1 MIYKSDALRKAEERL
16 AQKIREK
23 EEEEKRKRNSV
34 VYAPAENN
42 SALKQAEM
50 RMAEQINALET
61 EKQRQRSAVYQPQ
74 EKSFDALRRE
84 AEQKTAQ
91 ERLQKRQQKEQR
103 GQREQRRQAGMAY
116 SSTAEAVLPDHLAQ
130 QREENWRMA
139 RGQQQENEQGSTL
152 RDVGSLLKSGI
163 ANATHWP
170 ARLAQNVGQGVREAE
185 PRTEFGR
192 KLQDM
197 VVEGILDSDQAR
209 YISGGIEQGRQW
221 NREAADVIE
230 SIDADT
236 LGGKALRFG
245 AQMTEMAP
253 SLAHDAALATAT
265 AGASLVG
272 NLLFSGAAQAGTLA
286 GAAGRLAATAGQPVN
301 IVRGLRYL
309 NEEYENALANGAD
322 EGEALKSALLY
333 ALPSALIESSGGI
346 DAVAREVA
354 SGQLRSGAGRFL
366 RDLLTRTAIQEGG
379 EEAAQTVLQNL
390 AQGAAYDHERQLFS
404 LTDES
409 AVINPRSI
417 AQSFLYGYAGGVLL
431 GGVTGGADLALRRVR
446 SGEARAALKSEVT
459 RQAEAAGVQLTQAE
473 TEAMTDAVTA
483 ELMRE
488 LGETSNIET
497 WNEAQLRAV
506 RDMAER
512 QRAQQ
517 QTTDNAGY
525 TVDATGNIIRDR
537 MQLPEDTGST
547 TQALLQAQAEL
558 DRFNRWRAENFGGAF
573 GRVSDS
579 DYTALKELYLEETGI
594 DIDAAVEEAF
604 SVLYPENVAWRRD
617 PNAPQP
623 GANVTA
629 AALARM
635 EGSAGNRGL
644 QVRAT
649 GAPVSEETA
658 AVLDRLDAGQAVSQ
672 DIISALTAGRT
683 GTAGAGGGAGAG
695 NVAAAAGEAG
705 GAAAGAERIG
715 RAGASDAGVFRPV
728 NRRDSRP
735 PRAVGDSEPAPHRTV
750 AETLPGAA
758 ETGVRDAETLL
769 SAVPEGAETRA
780 GESWTGA
787 QERIGAWIKKQG
799 GPEEAKSRLLQT
811 KGELTATEIGAAQEL
826 ARYYAAQGDT
836 SATADMVGVFLEG
849 ATDLG
854 RALNYIKTLNR
865 DTPEGFLLALERMI
879 RRDGGEELSAA
890 DKADILLVQKWAQQ
904 GGRLDETDAAQ
915 ASASLQ
921 KWLDKAAPY
930 IERGEADPGLL
941 AAAKAVNIA
950 AGKQKSTFRQ
960 KFRTLQ
966 RISMLSNPKTHVR
979 NVLGNAVMLAG
990 EAISSPISMAAD
1002 ALLAKK
1008 TGQSTYS
1015 KDMLG
1020 ALKAFGQ
1027 GAKQGMQQAA
1037 MDYRLG
1043 IDTLGNRYQ
1052 EGLRGNAPAFDAE
1065 GAKTAFGRAAAG
1077 FFNQID
1083 DAIGFALS
1091 AGDAWALVGS
1101 YESAKQQM
1109 MRANGLSEPTAEIID
1124 AAWAVAYRRTF
1135 RDSNAATRAMES
1147 VRNGLKLPG
1156 DIVAPYV
1163 RTPTNV
1169 VKVGLE
1175 YSPLGVVEAVG
1186 KAFFG
1191 KSSLKALL
1199 EQGESTLS
1207 LQREI
1212 AELFGRGMVGT
1223 GLMMLGIL
1231 LGREGLIS
1239 GDREENQ
1246 KESFYQS
1253 AIGMLENSLLLGDA
1267 YYDVNFLQTAFVPL
1281 IAGAAA
1287 GSNLEDGEMDWAALL
1302 DAAARI
1308 GNTALSMPVLEGV
1321 AELLSGN
1328 YSKESL
1334 ITGLIGLATDAMTN
1348 VLPARSLL
1356 RQTAAALDPY
1366 ARSTAAPELEGAERL
1381 LAEMRNEIMYSIPGL
1396 RERLPMRYDTLGN
1409 PMMNDASETT
1419 AGRIFNAYL
1428 NPFNSSRLQ
1437 ETDVTRGIDEL
1448 YAATQ
1453 DRSVLPRS
1461 APYDVAADGMRYDL
1475 SGEER
1480 QEFQRMQGQTSND
1493 VLAAAFALDS
1503 FQDASPELQQ
1513 DIVEAIY
1520 DYATDR
1526 AKDDFLTG
1534 RGVAYES
1541 AAWMEKTRE
1550 LAEAGISEGEAIVY
1564 RKVFQDMEEDAQ
1576 ARGLSGK
1583 ETNRGIRDYIKSLP
1597 LSEQEKEALDKA
1609 FVSDLTIIPQEYDV
1623 DYGSDESFLLTQMS
1637 SAAQEKWER
1646 ARDWGMSAEEYSRYY
1661 PLAASSKK
1669 KAERIADLIAAGM
1682 SEEQAQ
1688 YFYRLIT
1695 SK

>member
-34 VYAPAENN
+34 IYAPAENN

-91 ERLQKRQQKEQR
+91 ERLQKRQQKEQKE
-103 GQREQRRQAGMAY
+103 QREQRRQAGMAY

-286 GAAGRLAATAGQPVN
+286 GAAGRLAAAAGQPVN

-366 RDLLTRTAIQEGG
+366 RDLLTRTAVQEGG

-390 AQGAAYDHERQLFS
+390 AQGAAYDRERQLFS

-488 LGETSNIET
+488 LGETSN
-497 WNEAQLRAV
+497 
-506 RDMAER
+506 
-512 QRAQQ
+512 
-517 QTTDNAGY
+517 
-525 TVDATGNIIRDR
+525 
-537 MQLPEDTGST
+537 
-547 TQALLQAQAEL
+547 
-558 DRFNRWRAENFGGAF
+558 
-573 GRVSDS
+573 
-579 DYTALKELYLEETGI
+579 
-594 DIDAAVEEAF
+594 
-604 SVLYPENVAWRRD
+604 NVAWRRD

-635 EGSAGNRGL
+635 EG
-644 QVRAT
+644 
-649 GAPVSEETA
+649 
-658 AVLDRLDAGQAVSQ
+658 
-672 DIISALTAGRT
+672 
-683 GTAGAGGGAGAG
+683 
-695 NVAAAAGEAG
+695 AAAGEAG

-780 GESWTGA
+780 GESWTGT

-950 AGKQKSTFRQ
+950 SSKQKSTFRQ

-1083 DAIGFALS
+1083 DAIGFVLS

-1437 ETDVTRGIDEL
+1437 ETEVTRGIDEL

-1493 VLAAAFALDS
+1493 ALAAAFALES

-1583 ETNRGIRDYIKSLP
+1583 ETNREIRDYIKSLP

-1669 KAERIADLIAAGM
+1669 KAERIADLVAAGM

>member
-61 EKQRQRSAVYQPQ
+61 ERQRQRSAVYQPQ

-91 ERLQKRQQKEQR
+91 ERLQKRQQKRQAASLDAPYWTV
-103 GQREQRRQAGMAY
+103 QDALDTVQQRRE
-116 SSTAEAVLPDHLAQ
+116 AEGTQEKKTFRDILRNGLLNTSAQ
-130 QREENWRMA
+130 QEDVQKRTA
-139 RGQQQENEQGSTL
+139 KTADALAKTFVAGQTAKTMW
-152 RDVGSLLKSGI
+152 DSGQ
-163 ANATHWP
+163 ASWWQWP
-170 ARLAQNVGQGVREAE
+170 ARMVRNAREWAENSEPDSKIMQSTRDFAVEKVFEPFQESKIGQKLEA
-185 PRTEFGR
+185 FV
-192 KLQDM
+192 D
-197 VVEGILDSDQAR
+197 EGYAKNEKADALVSLLDD
-209 YISGGIEQGRQW
+209 G
-221 NREAADVIE
+221 
-230 SIDADT
+230 T
-236 LGGKALRFG
+236 LGGDAKVFLARLAEAAPAL
-245 AQMTEMAP
+245 TNEVL
-253 SLAHDAALATAT
+253 LAMGTMGGSVPTTAARLA
-265 AGASLVG
+265 SK
-272 NLLFSGAAQAGTLA
+272 
-286 GAAGRLAATAGQPVN
+286 AGRILNAAHTVWTSAKSPVTA
-301 IVRGLRYL
+301 IRALRYL

-366 RDLLTRTAIQEGG
+366 RDLLTRTAVQEGG

-390 AQGAAYDHERQLFS
+390 AQGAAYDRERQLFS

-497 WNEAQLRAV
+497 GNEAQLRAV

-579 DYTALKELYLEETGI
+579 D
-594 DIDAAVEEAF
+594 
-604 SVLYPENVAWRRD
+604 
-617 PNAPQP
+617 
-623 GANVTA
+623 
-629 AALARM
+629 
-635 EGSAGNRGL
+635 
-644 QVRAT
+644 
-649 GAPVSEETA
+649 
-658 AVLDRLDAGQAVSQ
+658 
-672 DIISALTAGRT
+672 
-683 GTAGAGGGAGAG
+683 
-695 NVAAAAGEAG
+695 
-705 GAAAGAERIG
+705 
-715 RAGASDAGVFRPV
+715 
-728 NRRDSRP
+728 SRP

-780 GESWTGA
+780 GESWTGT

-950 AGKQKSTFRQ
+950 SSKQKSTFRQ

-990 EAISSPISMAAD
+990 EAISSPLSMAAD

-1199 EQGESTLS
+1199 EQGESTLN

-1267 YYDVNFLQTAFVPL
+1267 YYDMNFLQTAFVPL

-1287 GSNLEDGEMDWAALL
+1287 GNSLEDGEMDWAALL

-1409 PMMNDASETT
+1409 PIMNDASETT

-1493 VLAAAFALDS
+1493 ALAAAFALDS

-1583 ETNRGIRDYIKSLP
+1583 ETNREIRDYIKSLP

-1637 SAAQEKWER
+1637 SAAQKKWER
-1646 ARDWGMSAEEYSRYY
+1646 ARDWGMSAEEYGRYY

>member
-1 MIYKSDALRKAEERL
+1 MIYKSDALRKVEERL

-42 SALKQAEM
+42 SALKRAEM

-91 ERLQKRQQKEQR
+91 ERLQKRQQKRQAASLDAPYWTV
-103 GQREQRRQAGMAY
+103 QDALDTVQQRRE
-116 SSTAEAVLPDHLAQ
+116 AEGTQEKKTFRDILRNGLLNTSAQ
-130 QREENWRMA
+130 QEEVQKRTA
-139 RGQQQENEQGSTL
+139 KTADALAKTFVAGQTAKTMW
-152 RDVGSLLKSGI
+152 DSGQ
-163 ANATHWP
+163 ASWWQWP
-170 ARLAQNVGQGVREAE
+170 ARMVRNAREWAENSEPDSKIMQSTRDFAVEKVFEPFQESKIGQKLEA
-185 PRTEFGR
+185 FV
-192 KLQDM
+192 D
-197 VVEGILDSDQAR
+197 EGYAKNEKADALVSLLDD
-209 YISGGIEQGRQW
+209 G
-221 NREAADVIE
+221 
-230 SIDADT
+230 T
-236 LGGKALRFG
+236 LGGDAKVFLARLAEAAPAL
-245 AQMTEMAP
+245 TNEVL
-253 SLAHDAALATAT
+253 LAMGTMGGSVPTTAARLA
-265 AGASLVG
+265 SK
-272 NLLFSGAAQAGTLA
+272 
-286 GAAGRLAATAGQPVN
+286 AGRILNAAHTVWTSAKSPVTA
-301 IVRGLRYL
+301 IRALRYL

-346 DAVAREVA
+346 DAVARGVA

-366 RDLLTRTAIQEGG
+366 RDLLTRTAVQEGG

-390 AQGAAYDHERQLFS
+390 AQGAAYDRERQLFS

-488 LGETSNIET
+488 LGETSN
-497 WNEAQLRAV
+497 
-506 RDMAER
+506 
-512 QRAQQ
+512 
-517 QTTDNAGY
+517 NA
-525 TVDATGNIIRDR
+525 T
-537 MQLPEDTGST
+537 
-547 TQALLQAQAEL
+547 
-558 DRFNRWRAENFGGAF
+558 
-573 GRVSDS
+573 
-579 DYTALKELYLEETGI
+579 
-594 DIDAAVEEAF
+594 
-604 SVLYPENVAWRRD
+604 WRRD
-617 PNAPQP
+617 TNAPQP

-635 EGSAGNRGL
+635 EG
-644 QVRAT
+644 
-649 GAPVSEETA
+649 
-658 AVLDRLDAGQAVSQ
+658 
-672 DIISALTAGRT
+672 
-683 GTAGAGGGAGAG
+683 
-695 NVAAAAGEAG
+695 AAAGEAE

-780 GESWTGA
+780 GESWTGT

-890 DKADILLVQKWAQQ
+890 DRADILLVQKWAQQ

-921 KWLDKAAPY
+921 KWLKEATAY
-930 IERGEADPGLL
+930 AERGWTDVEAV

-950 AGKQKSTFRQ
+950 ASHQKSTARQ
-960 KFRTLQ
+960 QFRTMQ
-966 RISMLSNPKTHVR
+966 RISMLSNLKTFLR
-979 NVLGNAVMLAG
+979 NYLGTGWNVVS
-990 EAISSPISMAAD
+990 EAINSPIAYGVD
-1002 ALLAKK
+1002 ALLKKK

-1015 KDMLG
+1015 ADVLG
-1020 ALKAFGQ
+1020 TLKAFTR
-1027 GAKQGMQQAA
+1027 GAIRGTKQSIA
-1037 MDYRLG
+1037 DYRLG
-1043 IDTLGNRYQ
+1043 VDTLGDRYH
-1052 EGLRGNAPAFDAE
+1052 EGLKAQTPAFDAA
-1065 GAKTAFGRAAAG
+1065 GARTGLGRRTAA
-1077 FFNQID
+1077 FFNAVD
-1083 DAIGFALS
+1083 DLIGFMLS
-1091 AGDAWALVGS
+1091 VGDAWALVGS
-1101 YESAKQQM
+1101 YESAKYQM

-1124 AAWAVAYRRTF
+1124 AAWRHAERMTF
-1135 RDSNAATRAMES
+1135 RDN
-1147 VRNGLKLPG
+1147 NGLTRRIEAIRNLGGLAG
-1156 DIVAPYV
+1156 DATAPFV
-1163 RTPTNV
+1163 KSPVNV
-1169 VKVGLE
+1169 IKVSME
-1175 YSPLGVVEAVG
+1175 YSPIGVVEAVG
-1186 KAFFG
+1186 KALFG
-1191 KSSLKALL
+1191 KSSLKATL
-1199 EQGESTLS
+1199 ERGDSTLNI
-1207 LQREI
+1207 QRDI
-1212 AELFGRGMVGT
+1212 AELMGR
-1223 GLMMLGIL
+1223 
-1231 LGREGLIS
+1231 GLIS
-1239 GDREENQ
+1239 PALMLLGVFLGRAGVISGDGEDNA
-1246 KESFYQS
+1246 KERYYQQ
-1253 AIGMLENSLLLGDA
+1253 MLGRMENSILMGNKL
-1267 YYDVNFLQTAFVPL
+1267 YDISFLQLQTTP
-1281 IAGAAA
+1281 IMAGAAIGA
-1287 GSNLEDGEMDWAALL
+1287 DLKDGEIDWAAMLQ
-1302 DAAARI
+1302 AAQKV
-1308 GNTALSMPVLEGV
+1308 GNTALDMPVLQGV
-1321 AELLSGN
+1321 QDLLSN
-1328 YSKESL
+1328 NASPESIML
-1334 ITGLIGLATDAMTN
+1334 GLFGLAVESATDAM
-1348 VLPARSLL
+1348 PFSSLL

-1366 ARSTAAPELEGAERL
+1366 ARSTAAPDKNAAARILTEVK
-1381 LAEMRNEIMYSIPGL
+1381 NNIMYKIPGL

-1493 VLAAAFALDS
+1493 ALAAAFALES

-1583 ETNRGIRDYIKSLP
+1583 ETNREIRDYIKSLP

>member
-42 SALKQAEM
+42 SALKRAEM

-91 ERLQKRQQKEQR
+91 ERLQKRQQKRQAASLDAPYWTV
-103 GQREQRRQAGMAY
+103 QDALDTVQQRRK
-116 SSTAEAVLPDHLAQ
+116 AEGTQEKRTFRDILRNGLLNTSAQ
-130 QREENWRMA
+130 QEEVQKRTA
-139 RGQQQENEQGSTL
+139 KTADALAKTFVAGQTAKTMW
-152 RDVGSLLKSGI
+152 DSGQ
-163 ANATHWP
+163 ASWWQWP
-170 ARLAQNVGQGVREAE
+170 ARMVRNAREWAENSEPDSKIMQSTRDFAVEKVFEPFQESKIGQKLEA
-185 PRTEFGR
+185 FV
-192 KLQDM
+192 D
-197 VVEGILDSDQAR
+197 EGYAKNEKADALVSLLDD
-209 YISGGIEQGRQW
+209 G
-221 NREAADVIE
+221 
-230 SIDADT
+230 T
-236 LGGKALRFG
+236 LGGDAKVFLARLAEAAPAL
-245 AQMTEMAP
+245 TNEVL
-253 SLAHDAALATAT
+253 LAMGTMGGSVPATA
-265 AGASLVG
+265 ARLASK
-272 NLLFSGAAQAGTLA
+272 
-286 GAAGRLAATAGQPVN
+286 AGRILNAAHTVWTSAKSPVTA
-301 IVRGLRYL
+301 IRALRYL

-346 DAVAREVA
+346 DTVAREVA

-366 RDLLTRTAIQEGG
+366 RDLLTKTAVQEGG

-390 AQGAAYDHERQLFS
+390 AQGAAYDRERSLFS

-488 LGETSNIET
+488 LGETSN
-497 WNEAQLRAV
+497 
-506 RDMAER
+506 
-512 QRAQQ
+512 
-517 QTTDNAGY
+517 
-525 TVDATGNIIRDR
+525 
-537 MQLPEDTGST
+537 
-547 TQALLQAQAEL
+547 
-558 DRFNRWRAENFGGAF
+558 
-573 GRVSDS
+573 
-579 DYTALKELYLEETGI
+579 
-594 DIDAAVEEAF
+594 
-604 SVLYPENVAWRRD
+604 NVAWRRD

-635 EGSAGNRGL
+635 EG
-644 QVRAT
+644 
-649 GAPVSEETA
+649 
-658 AVLDRLDAGQAVSQ
+658 
-672 DIISALTAGRT
+672 
-683 GTAGAGGGAGAG
+683 
-695 NVAAAAGEAG
+695 AAAGEAG

-780 GESWTGA
+780 GESWTGT

-950 AGKQKSTFRQ
+950 SSKQKSTFRQ

-1015 KDMLG
+1015 KDMLS

-1267 YYDVNFLQTAFVPL
+1267 YYDMNFLQTAFVPL

-1287 GSNLEDGEMDWAALL
+1287 GNSLEDGEMDWAALL
-1302 DAAARI
+1302 DAAGRI

-1480 QEFQRMQGQTSND
+1480 QEFQRIQGQTSND
-1493 VLAAAFALDS
+1493 ALAAAFALDS

-1583 ETNRGIRDYIKSLP
+1583 ETNREIRDYIKSLP

>member
-1 MIYKSDALRKAEERL
+1 
-16 AQKIREK
+16 
-23 EEEEKRKRNSV
+23 
-34 VYAPAENN
+34 
-42 SALKQAEM
+42 
-50 RMAEQINALET
+50 
-61 EKQRQRSAVYQPQ
+61 
-74 EKSFDALRRE
+74 
-84 AEQKTAQ
+84 
-91 ERLQKRQQKEQR
+91 
-103 GQREQRRQAGMAY
+103 MAY

-197 VVEGILDSDQAR
+197 VVEGILDSDQAK

-286 GAAGRLAATAGQPVN
+286 GAAGRLAAAAGQPVN

-366 RDLLTRTAIQEGG
+366 RDLLTRTAVQEGG

-390 AQGAAYDHERQLFS
+390 AQGAAYDRERQLFS

-488 LGETSNIET
+488 LGETSN
-497 WNEAQLRAV
+497 
-506 RDMAER
+506 
-512 QRAQQ
+512 
-517 QTTDNAGY
+517 
-525 TVDATGNIIRDR
+525 
-537 MQLPEDTGST
+537 
-547 TQALLQAQAEL
+547 
-558 DRFNRWRAENFGGAF
+558 
-573 GRVSDS
+573 
-579 DYTALKELYLEETGI
+579 
-594 DIDAAVEEAF
+594 
-604 SVLYPENVAWRRD
+604 NVAWRRD

-635 EGSAGNRGL
+635 EG
-644 QVRAT
+644 
-649 GAPVSEETA
+649 
-658 AVLDRLDAGQAVSQ
+658 
-672 DIISALTAGRT
+672 
-683 GTAGAGGGAGAG
+683 
-695 NVAAAAGEAG
+695 AAAGEAG

-780 GESWTGA
+780 GESWTGT

-890 DKADILLVQKWAQQ
+890 DRADILLVQKWAQQ

-915 ASASLQ
+915 ASTSLR

-950 AGKQKSTFRQ
+950 SSKQKSTFRQ

-966 RISMLSNPKTHVR
+966 RISMLSNPKTYVR

-1083 DAIGFALS
+1083 DAIGFVLS

-1267 YYDVNFLQTAFVPL
+1267 YYDMNFLQTAFVPL

-1287 GSNLEDGEMDWAALL
+1287 GNSLEDGEMDWAALL
-1302 DAAARI
+1302 DAAGRI

-1437 ETDVTRGIDEL
+1437 ETEVTRGIDEL

-1493 VLAAAFALDS
+1493 VLAAAFALES

-1583 ETNRGIRDYIKSLP
+1583 ETNREIRDYIKSLP

-1669 KAERIADLIAAGM
+1669 KAERIADLVAAGM

>member
-1 MIYKSDALRKAEERL
+1 MVSGTNRLRQWLGMPVQDDEEKTRLERSGAGKRYEQAELDAQYKEIQRKTEETRKKREEER
-16 AQKIREK
+16 R
-23 EEEEKRKRNSV
+23 
-34 VYAPAENN
+34 
-42 SALKQAEM
+42 
-50 RMAEQINALET
+50 
-61 EKQRQRSAVYQPQ
+61 
-74 EKSFDALRRE
+74 
-84 AEQKTAQ
+84 
-91 ERLQKRQQKEQR
+91 QKEQR
-103 GQREQRRQAGMAY
+103 EQQEQRRQAGMAY

-139 RGQQQENEQGSTL
+139 RGQQRREAEGTQEKKTFRDIL
-152 RDVGSLLKSGI
+152 RNGLLNTSAQQEEVQKRTAKTADALAKTFVAGQTAKTMWDSGQ
-163 ANATHWP
+163 ASWWQWP
-170 ARLAQNVGQGVREAE
+170 ARMVRNAREWAENSEPDSKIMQSTRDFAVEKVFEPFQESKIGQKLEA
-185 PRTEFGR
+185 F
-192 KLQDM
+192 
-197 VVEGILDSDQAR
+197 VNEGYAKNEKADALVSLLDD
-209 YISGGIEQGRQW
+209 G
-221 NREAADVIE
+221 
-230 SIDADT
+230 T
-236 LGGKALRFG
+236 LGGDAKVFLARLAEAAPAL
-245 AQMTEMAP
+245 TNEVL
-253 SLAHDAALATAT
+253 LAMGTMGGSVPTTAARLA
-265 AGASLVG
+265 SK
-272 NLLFSGAAQAGTLA
+272 
-286 GAAGRLAATAGQPVN
+286 AGRILNAAHTVWTSAKSPVTA
-301 IVRGLRYL
+301 IRALRYL

-346 DAVAREVA
+346 DTVAREVA

-366 RDLLTRTAIQEGG
+366 RDLLTRTAVQEGG

-390 AQGAAYDHERQLFS
+390 AQGAAYDRERQLFS

-488 LGETSNIET
+488 LGETSN
-497 WNEAQLRAV
+497 
-506 RDMAER
+506 
-512 QRAQQ
+512 
-517 QTTDNAGY
+517 
-525 TVDATGNIIRDR
+525 
-537 MQLPEDTGST
+537 
-547 TQALLQAQAEL
+547 
-558 DRFNRWRAENFGGAF
+558 
-573 GRVSDS
+573 
-579 DYTALKELYLEETGI
+579 
-594 DIDAAVEEAF
+594 
-604 SVLYPENVAWRRD
+604 NVAWRRD

-635 EGSAGNRGL
+635 EGS
-644 QVRAT
+644 
-649 GAPVSEETA
+649 
-658 AVLDRLDAGQAVSQ
+658 
-672 DIISALTAGRT
+672 
-683 GTAGAGGGAGAG
+683 
-695 NVAAAAGEAG
+695 AAGEAG

-780 GESWTGA
+780 GESWTGT
-787 QERIGAWIKKQG
+787 QERIGAWIEKQG

-890 DKADILLVQKWAQQ
+890 DRADILLVQKWAQQ

-950 AGKQKSTFRQ
+950 SSKQKSTFRQ

-1083 DAIGFALS
+1083 DAIGFVLS

-1267 YYDVNFLQTAFVPL
+1267 YYDMNFLQTAFVPL

-1287 GSNLEDGEMDWAALL
+1287 GNSLEDGEMDWAALL

-1334 ITGLIGLATDAMTN
+1334 ITGLIGLAADAMTN

-1480 QEFQRMQGQTSND
+1480 QEFQRIQGQTSND
-1493 VLAAAFALDS
+1493 ALAAAFALES

-1583 ETNRGIRDYIKSLP
+1583 ETNREIRDYIKSLP

>member
-42 SALKQAEM
+42 SALKRAEM

-309 NEEYENALANGAD
+309 NEEYENALASGASEED
-322 EGEALKSALLY
+322 ALKSALLY

-366 RDLLTRTAIQEGG
+366 RDLLTRTAVQEGG

-488 LGETSNIET
+488 LGETSN
-497 WNEAQLRAV
+497 
-506 RDMAER
+506 
-512 QRAQQ
+512 
-517 QTTDNAGY
+517 
-525 TVDATGNIIRDR
+525 
-537 MQLPEDTGST
+537 
-547 TQALLQAQAEL
+547 
-558 DRFNRWRAENFGGAF
+558 
-573 GRVSDS
+573 
-579 DYTALKELYLEETGI
+579 
-594 DIDAAVEEAF
+594 
-604 SVLYPENVAWRRD
+604 NVAWRRD
-617 PNAPQP
+617 TNAPQP

-635 EGSAGNRGL
+635 EG
-644 QVRAT
+644 
-649 GAPVSEETA
+649 
-658 AVLDRLDAGQAVSQ
+658 
-672 DIISALTAGRT
+672 
-683 GTAGAGGGAGAG
+683 
-695 NVAAAAGEAG
+695 AAAGEAE

-728 NRRDSRP
+728 NQRDIRP

-780 GESWTGA
+780 GESWTGT

-799 GPEEAKSRLLQT
+799 GPEGAKSRLLQT

-915 ASASLQ
+915 ASTSLR

-950 AGKQKSTFRQ
+950 SSKQKSTFRQ

-1077 FFNQID
+1077 FFNRID

-1267 YYDVNFLQTAFVPL
+1267 YYDMNFLQTAFVPL

-1287 GSNLEDGEMDWAALL
+1287 GNSLEDGEMDWAALL
-1302 DAAARI
+1302 DAAGRI

-1461 APYDVAADGMRYDL
+1461 APYDVAADGIRYDL

-1493 VLAAAFALDS
+1493 ALAAAFALDS

-1550 LAEAGISEGEAIVY
+1550 LAEVGISEGEAIVY

-1583 ETNRGIRDYIKSLP
+1583 ETNREIRDYIKSLP

-1646 ARDWGMSAEEYSRYY
+1646 ARDWGMSAEEYGRYY

>member
-42 SALKQAEM
+42 SALKRAEM

-61 EKQRQRSAVYQPQ
+61 ERQRQRSAVYQPQ

-152 RDVGSLLKSGI
+152 RDIGSLLKSGI

-170 ARLAQNVGQGVREAE
+170 ARLAQHVGQGVREAE

-309 NEEYENALANGAD
+309 NEEYENALASGASEED
-322 EGEALKSALLY
+322 ALKSALLY

-346 DAVAREVA
+346 DTVAREVA

-366 RDLLTRTAIQEGG
+366 RDLLTRTAAQEGG

-390 AQGAAYDHERQLFS
+390 AQGAAYDRERQLFS
-404 LTDES
+404 LTDER

-488 LGETSNIET
+488 LGETSN
-497 WNEAQLRAV
+497 
-506 RDMAER
+506 
-512 QRAQQ
+512 
-517 QTTDNAGY
+517 
-525 TVDATGNIIRDR
+525 
-537 MQLPEDTGST
+537 
-547 TQALLQAQAEL
+547 
-558 DRFNRWRAENFGGAF
+558 
-573 GRVSDS
+573 
-579 DYTALKELYLEETGI
+579 
-594 DIDAAVEEAF
+594 
-604 SVLYPENVAWRRD
+604 NVAWRRD

-635 EGSAGNRGL
+635 EG
-644 QVRAT
+644 
-649 GAPVSEETA
+649 
-658 AVLDRLDAGQAVSQ
+658 
-672 DIISALTAGRT
+672 
-683 GTAGAGGGAGAG
+683 
-695 NVAAAAGEAG
+695 AAAGEAE

-728 NRRDSRP
+728 NQRDSRP

-758 ETGVRDAETLL
+758 EAGVRDAETLL

-780 GESWTGA
+780 GESWTGT

-921 KWLDKAAPY
+921 KWLKEATAY
-930 IERGEADPGLL
+930 AERGWTDVEAV

-950 AGKQKSTFRQ
+950 ASHQKSTARQ
-960 KFRTLQ
+960 QFRTMQ
-966 RISMLSNPKTHVR
+966 RISMLSNLKTFLR
-979 NVLGNAVMLAG
+979 NYLGTGWNVVS
-990 EAISSPISMAAD
+990 EAINSPIAYGVD
-1002 ALLAKK
+1002 ALLKKK

-1015 KDMLG
+1015 ADVLG
-1020 ALKAFGQ
+1020 TLKAFTR
-1027 GAKQGMQQAA
+1027 GAIRGTKQSIA
-1037 MDYRLG
+1037 DYRLG
-1043 IDTLGNRYQ
+1043 VDTLGDRYH
-1052 EGLRGNAPAFDAE
+1052 EGLKAQTPAFDAV
-1065 GAKTAFGRAAAG
+1065 GARTGLGRRTAA
-1077 FFNQID
+1077 FFNAVD
-1083 DAIGFALS
+1083 DFIGFMLS
-1091 AGDAWALVGS
+1091 VGDAWALVGS
-1101 YESAKQQM
+1101 YESAKYQM

-1124 AAWAVAYRRTF
+1124 AAWRHAERMTF
-1135 RDSNAATRAMES
+1135 RDN
-1147 VRNGLKLPG
+1147 NGLTRRIEAIRNLGGLAG
-1156 DIVAPYV
+1156 DATAPFV
-1163 RTPTNV
+1163 KSPVNV
-1169 VKVGLE
+1169 IKVSME
-1175 YSPLGVVEAVG
+1175 YSPIGVVEAVG
-1186 KAFFG
+1186 KALFG
-1191 KSSLKALL
+1191 KSSLKATL
-1199 EQGESTLS
+1199 ERGDSTLNI
-1207 LQREI
+1207 QRDI
-1212 AELFGRGMVGT
+1212 AELMGR
-1223 GLMMLGIL
+1223 
-1231 LGREGLIS
+1231 GLIS
-1239 GDREENQ
+1239 PALMLLGAFLGRAGVISGDGEDNA
-1246 KESFYQS
+1246 KERYYQQ
-1253 AIGMLENSLLLGDA
+1253 MLGRMENSILMGNKL
-1267 YYDVNFLQTAFVPL
+1267 YDISFLQLQTTP
-1281 IAGAAA
+1281 IMAGAAIGA
-1287 GSNLEDGEMDWAALL
+1287 DLKDGEIDWAAMLQ
-1302 DAAARI
+1302 AAQKV
-1308 GNTALSMPVLEGV
+1308 GNTALDMPVLQGV
-1321 AELLSGN
+1321 QDLLSN
-1328 YSKESL
+1328 NASPESIML
-1334 ITGLIGLATDAMTN
+1334 GLFGLAVESATDAM
-1348 VLPARSLL
+1348 PFSSLL

-1366 ARSTAAPELEGAERL
+1366 ARSTAAPDKNAAARILTEVK
-1381 LAEMRNEIMYSIPGL
+1381 NNIMYKIPGL

-1480 QEFQRMQGQTSND
+1480 QEFQRIQGQTSND
-1493 VLAAAFALDS
+1493 ALAAAFALES

-1583 ETNRGIRDYIKSLP
+1583 ETNREIRDYIKSLP

-1637 SAAQEKWER
+1637 STAQEKWER

-1669 KAERIADLIAAGM
+1669 KAERIADLVAAGM

>member
-23 EEEEKRKRNSV
+23 EEEEKRKRNSI

-91 ERLQKRQQKEQR
+91 ERLQKRQQKRQAASLDAPYWTV
-103 GQREQRRQAGMAY
+103 QDALDTVQQRRE
-116 SSTAEAVLPDHLAQ
+116 AEGTQEKKTFRDILRNGLLNTSAQ
-130 QREENWRMA
+130 QEEVQKRTA
-139 RGQQQENEQGSTL
+139 KTADALAKTFVAGQTAKTMW
-152 RDVGSLLKSGI
+152 DSGQ
-163 ANATHWP
+163 ASWWQWP
-170 ARLAQNVGQGVREAE
+170 ARMVRNVREWAE
-185 PRTEFGR
+185 NSEPDSKIMQSTRDFAVEKVFEPFQESKIGQ
-192 KLQDM
+192 KLEAFVD
-197 VVEGILDSDQAR
+197 EGYAKNEKADALVSLLDD
-209 YISGGIEQGRQW
+209 G
-221 NREAADVIE
+221 
-230 SIDADT
+230 T
-236 LGGKALRFG
+236 LGGDAKVFLARLAEAAPAL
-245 AQMTEMAP
+245 TNEVL
-253 SLAHDAALATAT
+253 LAMGTMGGSVPTTAARLA
-265 AGASLVG
+265 SK
-272 NLLFSGAAQAGTLA
+272 
-286 GAAGRLAATAGQPVN
+286 AGRILNAAHTVWTSAKSPVTA
-301 IVRGLRYL
+301 IRALRYL

-346 DAVAREVA
+346 DTVARDVA
-354 SGQLRSGAGRFL
+354 SGQLRSGTGRFL
-366 RDLLTRTAIQEGG
+366 RDLLTRTAVQEGG

-488 LGETSNIET
+488 LGETSN
-497 WNEAQLRAV
+497 
-506 RDMAER
+506 
-512 QRAQQ
+512 
-517 QTTDNAGY
+517 
-525 TVDATGNIIRDR
+525 
-537 MQLPEDTGST
+537 
-547 TQALLQAQAEL
+547 
-558 DRFNRWRAENFGGAF
+558 
-573 GRVSDS
+573 
-579 DYTALKELYLEETGI
+579 
-594 DIDAAVEEAF
+594 
-604 SVLYPENVAWRRD
+604 NVAWRRD

-635 EGSAGNRGL
+635 EGSA
-644 QVRAT
+644 
-649 GAPVSEETA
+649 
-658 AVLDRLDAGQAVSQ
+658 
-672 DIISALTAGRT
+672 
-683 GTAGAGGGAGAG
+683 
-695 NVAAAAGEAG
+695 AGEAE

-780 GESWTGA
+780 GESWTGT

-879 RRDGGEELSAA
+879 RRDGGEELNAA

-904 GGRLDETDAAQ
+904 GGRLDEKDAAQ
-915 ASASLQ
+915 ASTSLR

-950 AGKQKSTFRQ
+950 SSKQKSTFRQ

-1109 MRANGLSEPTAEIID
+1109 MRANGLSEPTAEIIE

-1231 LGREGLIS
+1231 LGREGVIS

-1480 QEFQRMQGQTSND
+1480 QEFQRIQGQTSND

-1583 ETNRGIRDYIKSLP
+1583 ETNREIRDYIKSLP

>member
-1 MIYKSDALRKAEERL
+1 MVSGTNRLRQWLGMPVQDDEEKTRLERSGAGKRYEQAELDAQYKEIQRKTEETRKKREEER
-16 AQKIREK
+16 R
-23 EEEEKRKRNSV
+23 
-34 VYAPAENN
+34 
-42 SALKQAEM
+42 
-50 RMAEQINALET
+50 
-61 EKQRQRSAVYQPQ
+61 
-74 EKSFDALRRE
+74 
-84 AEQKTAQ
+84 
-91 ERLQKRQQKEQR
+91 QKEQR
-103 GQREQRRQAGMAY
+103 EQREQRRQAGMAY

-170 ARLAQNVGQGVREAE
+170 ARLAQNVGQSVREAE

-322 EGEALKSALLY
+322 EGEALKSALFY

-366 RDLLTRTAIQEGG
+366 RDLLTRTAVQEGG

-390 AQGAAYDHERQLFS
+390 AQGAAYDRERQLFS

-488 LGETSNIET
+488 LGETSN
-497 WNEAQLRAV
+497 
-506 RDMAER
+506 
-512 QRAQQ
+512 
-517 QTTDNAGY
+517 
-525 TVDATGNIIRDR
+525 
-537 MQLPEDTGST
+537 
-547 TQALLQAQAEL
+547 
-558 DRFNRWRAENFGGAF
+558 
-573 GRVSDS
+573 
-579 DYTALKELYLEETGI
+579 
-594 DIDAAVEEAF
+594 
-604 SVLYPENVAWRRD
+604 NVAWRRD

-635 EGSAGNRGL
+635 EGSA
-644 QVRAT
+644 
-649 GAPVSEETA
+649 
-658 AVLDRLDAGQAVSQ
+658 
-672 DIISALTAGRT
+672 
-683 GTAGAGGGAGAG
+683 
-695 NVAAAAGEAG
+695 AGEAG

-715 RAGASDAGVFRPV
+715 RAGASDAGVFWPV

-758 ETGVRDAETLL
+758 EAGVRDAETLL

-780 GESWTGA
+780 GESWTGT

-890 DKADILLVQKWAQQ
+890 DRADILLVQKWAQQ

-950 AGKQKSTFRQ
+950 SSKQKSTFRQ

-1267 YYDVNFLQTAFVPL
+1267 YYDMNFLQTAFVPL

-1287 GSNLEDGEMDWAALL
+1287 GNSLEDGEMDWAALL
-1302 DAAARI
+1302 DAAGRI

-1334 ITGLIGLATDAMTN
+1334 ITGLIGLAADAMTN

-1437 ETDVTRGIDEL
+1437 ETEVTRGIDEL

-1480 QEFQRMQGQTSND
+1480 QEFQRIQGRTSND
-1493 VLAAAFALDS
+1493 ALAAAFALDS

-1576 ARGLSGK
+1576 VRGLSGK
-1583 ETNRGIRDYIKSLP
+1583 ETNREIRDYIKSLP

>member
-1 MIYKSDALRKAEERL
+1 MIAEVQLSTPE
-16 AQKIREK
+16 AW
-23 EEEEKRKRNSV
+23 
-34 VYAPAENN
+34 
-42 SALKQAEM
+42 
-50 RMAEQINALET
+50 QIKLET
-61 EKQRQRSAVYQPQ
+61 DLIYERWRSVDEATMSANQTKERRADYLRSKQLWDAYYAGITPEVIRAASSAVMGLESSQSPNVPR
-74 EKSFDALRRE
+74 SNI
-84 AEQKTAQ
+84 
-91 ERLQKRQQKEQR
+91 QR
-103 GQREQRRQAGMAY
+103 PSENSTTFNLESGYASNFPSSVNANSISISPTPFTSSIPQAG
-116 SSTAEAVLPDHLAQ
+116 
-130 QREENWRMA
+130 
-139 RGQQQENEQGSTL
+139 
-152 RDVGSLLKSGI
+152 K
-163 ANATHWP
+163 
-170 ARLAQNVGQGVREAE
+170 
-185 PRTEFGR
+185 
-192 KLQDM
+192 
-197 VVEGILDSDQAR
+197 
-209 YISGGIEQGRQW
+209 GG
-221 NREAADVIE
+221 N
-230 SIDADT
+230 
-236 LGGKALRFG
+236 
-245 AQMTEMAP
+245 
-253 SLAHDAALATAT
+253 
-265 AGASLVG
+265 
-272 NLLFSGAAQAGTLA
+272 
-286 GAAGRLAATAGQPVN
+286 
-301 IVRGLRYL
+301 
-309 NEEYENALANGAD
+309 
-322 EGEALKSALLY
+322 
-333 ALPSALIESSGGI
+333 
-346 DAVAREVA
+346 
-354 SGQLRSGAGRFL
+354 
-366 RDLLTRTAIQEGG
+366 
-379 EEAAQTVLQNL
+379 
-390 AQGAAYDHERQLFS
+390 
-404 LTDES
+404 
-409 AVINPRSI
+409 
-417 AQSFLYGYAGGVLL
+417 
-431 GGVTGGADLALRRVR
+431 
-446 SGEARAALKSEVT
+446 
-459 RQAEAAGVQLTQAE
+459 
-473 TEAMTDAVTA
+473 
-483 ELMRE
+483 
-488 LGETSNIET
+488 
-497 WNEAQLRAV
+497 
-506 RDMAER
+506 
-512 QRAQQ
+512 
-517 QTTDNAGY
+517 
-525 TVDATGNIIRDR
+525 
-537 MQLPEDTGST
+537 
-547 TQALLQAQAEL
+547 
-558 DRFNRWRAENFGGAF
+558 
-573 GRVSDS
+573 
-579 DYTALKELYLEETGI
+579 
-594 DIDAAVEEAF
+594 
-604 SVLYPENVAWRRD
+604 
-617 PNAPQP
+617 
-623 GANVTA
+623 
-629 AALARM
+629 
-635 EGSAGNRGL
+635 
-644 QVRAT
+644 
-649 GAPVSEETA
+649 
-658 AVLDRLDAGQAVSQ
+658 
-672 DIISALTAGRT
+672 
-683 GTAGAGGGAGAG
+683 
-695 NVAAAAGEAG
+695 
-705 GAAAGAERIG
+705 
-715 RAGASDAGVFRPV
+715 
-728 NRRDSRP
+728 SRP

-780 GESWTGA
+780 GESWTGT

-890 DKADILLVQKWAQQ
+890 DRADILLVQKWAQQ

-950 AGKQKSTFRQ
+950 SSKQKSTFRQ

-1480 QEFQRMQGQTSND
+1480 QEFQRIQGQTSND
-1493 VLAAAFALDS
+1493 VLAAAFALES

-1609 FVSDLTIIPQEYDV
+1609 FVSDLTIILQEYDV

>member
-42 SALKQAEM
+42 SVLKQAEM

-91 ERLQKRQQKEQR
+91 ERLQKRQQKRQAASLDAPYWTV
-103 GQREQRRQAGMAY
+103 QDALDTVQQRRE
-116 SSTAEAVLPDHLAQ
+116 AEGTQEKKTFRDILRNGLLNTSAQ
-130 QREENWRMA
+130 QEEVQKRTA
-139 RGQQQENEQGSTL
+139 KTADALAKTFVAGQTAKTMW
-152 RDVGSLLKSGI
+152 DSGQ
-163 ANATHWP
+163 ASWWQWP
-170 ARLAQNVGQGVREAE
+170 ARMVRNAREWAENSEPDSKIMQSTRDFAVEKVFEPFQESKIGQKLEA
-185 PRTEFGR
+185 FV
-192 KLQDM
+192 D
-197 VVEGILDSDQAR
+197 EGYAKNEKADALVSLLDD
-209 YISGGIEQGRQW
+209 G
-221 NREAADVIE
+221 
-230 SIDADT
+230 T
-236 LGGKALRFG
+236 LGGDAKVFLARLAEAAPAL
-245 AQMTEMAP
+245 TNEVL
-253 SLAHDAALATAT
+253 LAMGTMGGSVPTTAARLA
-265 AGASLVG
+265 SK
-272 NLLFSGAAQAGTLA
+272 
-286 GAAGRLAATAGQPVN
+286 AGRILNAAHTVWTSAKSPVTA
-301 IVRGLRYL
+301 IRALRYL

-366 RDLLTRTAIQEGG
+366 RDLLTRTAVQEGG

-390 AQGAAYDHERQLFS
+390 AQGAAYDRERQLFS

-488 LGETSNIET
+488 LGETSN
-497 WNEAQLRAV
+497 
-506 RDMAER
+506 
-512 QRAQQ
+512 
-517 QTTDNAGY
+517 
-525 TVDATGNIIRDR
+525 
-537 MQLPEDTGST
+537 
-547 TQALLQAQAEL
+547 
-558 DRFNRWRAENFGGAF
+558 
-573 GRVSDS
+573 
-579 DYTALKELYLEETGI
+579 
-594 DIDAAVEEAF
+594 
-604 SVLYPENVAWRRD
+604 NVAWRRD

-635 EGSAGNRGL
+635 EG
-644 QVRAT
+644 
-649 GAPVSEETA
+649 
-658 AVLDRLDAGQAVSQ
+658 
-672 DIISALTAGRT
+672 
-683 GTAGAGGGAGAG
+683 
-695 NVAAAAGEAG
+695 AAAGEAE

-715 RAGASDAGVFRPV
+715 RAGASDAGVFWPV

-780 GESWTGA
+780 GESWTGT

-799 GPEEAKSRLLQT
+799 GPEGAKSRLLQT

-921 KWLDKAAPY
+921 KWLKEATAY
-930 IERGEADPGLL
+930 AERGWTDVEAV

-950 AGKQKSTFRQ
+950 ASHQKSTARQ
-960 KFRTLQ
+960 QFRTMQ
-966 RISMLSNPKTHVR
+966 RISMLSNLKTFLR
-979 NVLGNAVMLAG
+979 NYLGTGWNVVS
-990 EAISSPISMAAD
+990 EAINSPIAYGVD
-1002 ALLAKK
+1002 ALLKKK

-1015 KDMLG
+1015 ADVLG
-1020 ALKAFGQ
+1020 TLKAFTR
-1027 GAKQGMQQAA
+1027 GAIRGTKQSIA
-1037 MDYRLG
+1037 DYRLG
-1043 IDTLGNRYQ
+1043 VDTLGDRYH
-1052 EGLRGNAPAFDAE
+1052 EGLKAQTPAFDAV
-1065 GAKTAFGRAAAG
+1065 GARTGLGRRTAA
-1077 FFNQID
+1077 FFNAVD
-1083 DAIGFALS
+1083 DLIGFMLS
-1091 AGDAWALVGS
+1091 VGDAWALVGS
-1101 YESAKQQM
+1101 YESAKYQM

-1124 AAWAVAYRRTF
+1124 AAWRHAERMTF
-1135 RDSNAATRAMES
+1135 RDN
-1147 VRNGLKLPG
+1147 NGLTRRIEAIRNLGGLAG
-1156 DIVAPYV
+1156 DATAPFV
-1163 RTPTNV
+1163 KSPVNV
-1169 VKVGLE
+1169 IKVSME
-1175 YSPLGVVEAVG
+1175 YSPIGVVEAVG
-1186 KAFFG
+1186 KALFG
-1191 KSSLKALL
+1191 KSSLKATL
-1199 EQGESTLS
+1199 ERGDSTLNI
-1207 LQREI
+1207 QRDI
-1212 AELFGRGMVGT
+1212 AELMGR
-1223 GLMMLGIL
+1223 
-1231 LGREGLIS
+1231 GLIS
-1239 GDREENQ
+1239 PALMLLGAFLGRAGVISGDGEDNA
-1246 KESFYQS
+1246 KERYYQQ
-1253 AIGMLENSLLLGDA
+1253 MLGRMENSILMGNKL
-1267 YYDVNFLQTAFVPL
+1267 YDISFLQLQTTP
-1281 IAGAAA
+1281 IMAGAAIGA
-1287 GSNLEDGEMDWAALL
+1287 DLKDGEIDWAAMLQ
-1302 DAAARI
+1302 AAQKV
-1308 GNTALSMPVLEGV
+1308 GNTALDMPVLQGV
-1321 AELLSGN
+1321 QDLLSN
-1328 YSKESL
+1328 NASPESIML
-1334 ITGLIGLATDAMTN
+1334 GLFGLAVESATDAM
-1348 VLPARSLL
+1348 PFSSLL

-1366 ARSTAAPELEGAERL
+1366 ARSTAAPDKNAAARILTEVK
-1381 LAEMRNEIMYSIPGL
+1381 NNIMYKIPGL

-1419 AGRIFNAYL
+1419 AERIFNAYL

-1480 QEFQRMQGQTSND
+1480 QEFQRIQGQTSND
-1493 VLAAAFALDS
+1493 ALAAAFALDS

-1541 AAWMEKTRE
+1541 AVWMEKTRE

-1583 ETNRGIRDYIKSLP
+1583 ETNREIRDYIKSLP

-1637 SAAQEKWER
+1637 SAAQKKWER
-1646 ARDWGMSAEEYSRYY
+1646 ARDWGMSAEEYGRYY